1 MASKRDTTKALKQ
14 LVTNALASYDIGN
27 LLQEVVQEQVF
38 SLLKSKPVTRSRKR
52 NSALNIAEDSLNSTT
67 KDQFNDPS
75 NVKRDQPLQG
85 LTDNKVKLIIQGVLA
100 LGTLLKNGANIAPA
114 KNSTATPNT
123 LLQTQPPAITNN
135 SAQLLPAPAAQ
146 PEEKKKDKTFFDQ
159 KQVFYLGGI
168 TDEGVEDLKDKMPKI
183 LEGVLNGIQ
192 DTIKNLKFPDIKV
205 NTPRD
210 PGADPG
216 AGGGIF
222 DRYKQGGILGL
233 ASDFLGKRKG
243 TALGDISR
251 NRKAAKL
258 REMRSQ
264 RTPSSSAELKTV
276 EEKPVRSA
284 PSERTPVD
292 QTGRDARAKEPRAE
306 RAARNAETGTT
317 LKPAAVPEKELA
329 TTAGKGTEGAGI
341 EGGKKTVAKRLGK
354 SSLKQGGKGILKSGL
369 KKIPGLGIIAGLGF
383 GAQRALAGDWLGAAG
398 EVASGAAGSIPGL
411 GTAVSLGIDASLAAR
426 DIYKETKQSEVQDA
440 QTSTLQPSETP
451 MPFKEGD
458 QNWKPV
464 EQGKDKHPTPI
475 SADAG
480 NKILDKIAGNTEK
493 TNMSI
498 TSLAQAIIKLADNLG
513 KSQSQQ
519 NIIVNGKKQ
528 QQSYPSASQVA
539 AANIDPIR
547 QIRAQFA
554 I

>member
-210 PGADPG
+210 PGA
-216 AGGGIF
+216 GGGIF

-306 RAARNAETGTT
+306 RAARKAETGTT
-317 LKPAAVPEKELA
+317 LNPAAVPEKELA

-369 KKIPGLGIIAGLGF
+369 KKIPGLGIFAGLGF

-411 GTAVSLGIDASLAAR
+411 GTAASVGIDASLAAR

-519 NIIVNGKKQ
+519 NIIVNGQKQ